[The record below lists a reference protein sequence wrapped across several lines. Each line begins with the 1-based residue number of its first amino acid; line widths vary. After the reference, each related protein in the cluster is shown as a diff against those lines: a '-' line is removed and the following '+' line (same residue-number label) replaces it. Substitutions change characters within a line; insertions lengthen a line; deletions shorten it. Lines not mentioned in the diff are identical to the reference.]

1 MSTEERSVNQPE
13 EQPSLS
19 EQRLIRR
26 AKLKE
31 LQDAGQDPF
40 QITKFVVKHHSAD
53 IKEGFEALEGA
64 MTSVAGRIMSKR
76 GMGKAVFCDLQDGKG
91 RIQLYVRVDELGE
104 EAFAKF
110 KKTDI
115 GDIVGVEGEVFK
127 TKRGEI
133 SVKAH
138 KVTLLS
144 KSLQP
149 LPEKFHGLTD
159 KEMRYRQRYVDL
171 IMNEDVRRAFRI
183 RTAFIKHMRRYLD
196 ERDYLEVETP
206 VLNTISGGATARPF
220 ITHHNTL
227 DIDMY
232 MRIATE
238 LNLKR
243 LTVGGFER
251 VYEIGP
257 VFRAEKHA
265 TQRHLN
271 EYTSLDL
278 EMGFLR
284 SFTDLMALEQGFL
297 RRLVALLRQEYAGE
311 LALLGAEL
319 PDAQHIPAVRFDEA
333 KRLAAE
339 AYGYAIREPYDLE
352 PEEEQ
357 HIGRYAKEVWGSDFV
372 FVTHYPG
379 RKRPFYTMDD
389 PEDPRYTLSFDLLF
403 RGMEITTGGQRIHNY
418 GQQVEKLKARGMEP
432 EDFSGYLLFHKHGA
446 PPHGGLGIGLERLT
460 MKLCGLENVREASLF
475 PRDQSR
481 LEP

>member
-1 MSTEERSVNQPE
+1 MEVLATKFDAAVVGRNNRAVTLHGMVHALRDLGGVTFLTLRTREGLVQYVCPRRPEGVREECAVSVSGVLRPE
-13 EQPSLS
+13 SRAPGGAELAEARCTVLSRPAAPPPVPLSKKSSLS
-19 EQRLIRR
+19 MDTELSLRPVTLR
-26 AKLKE
+26 APR
-31 LQDAGQDPF
+31 A
-40 QITKFVVKHHSAD
+40 
-53 IKEGFEALEGA
+53 
-64 MTSVAGRIMSKR
+64 R
-76 GMGKAVFCDLQDGKG
+76 AVF
-91 RIQLYVRVDELGE
+91 RIQAAVC
-104 EAFAKF
+104 
-110 KKTDI
+110 
-115 GDIVGVEGEVFK
+115 
-127 TKRGEI
+127 
-133 SVKAH
+133 
-138 KVTLLS
+138 
-144 KSLQP
+144 
-149 LPEKFHGLTD
+149 
-159 KEMRYRQRYVDL
+159 
-171 IMNEDVRRAFRI
+171 RAFREFLQGEGFTEI
-183 RTAFIKHMRRYLD
+183 HTPKLGRAGAEGGSSQFRV
-196 ERDYLEVETP
+196 DYFGRKA
-206 VLNTISGGATARPF
+206 VLAQSPQLYKQA
-220 ITHHNTL
+220 
-227 DIDMY
+227 M
-232 MRIATE
+232 
-238 LNLKR
+238 
-243 LTVGGFER
+243 VGVFER

-278 EMGFLR
+278 EMGFLH

-319 PDAQHIPAVRFDEA
+319 PDPEHIPAVRFDEA

-403 RGMEITTGGQRIHNY
+403 RGVEITTGGQRIHNY

-460 MKLCGLENVREASLF
+460 MQLCGLDNIRRASLF
-475 PRDQSR
+475 PRDRTR

>member
-1 MSTEERSVNQPE
+1 MEVLATKFDAAVVGRNNRAVTLHGMVHALRDLGGVTFLTLRTREGLVQCVCPRRPEGVREECAVSVSGLLRPE
-13 EQPSLS
+13 PRAPGGAELAEARFTVLSRPAAPPPVPLSKKSSLS
-19 EQRLIRR
+19 MDTELSLRPVTLR
-26 AKLKE
+26 APR
-31 LQDAGQDPF
+31 A
-40 QITKFVVKHHSAD
+40 
-53 IKEGFEALEGA
+53 
-64 MTSVAGRIMSKR
+64 R
-76 GMGKAVFCDLQDGKG
+76 AVF
-91 RIQLYVRVDELGE
+91 RIQAAVC
-104 EAFAKF
+104 
-110 KKTDI
+110 
-115 GDIVGVEGEVFK
+115 
-127 TKRGEI
+127 
-133 SVKAH
+133 
-138 KVTLLS
+138 
-144 KSLQP
+144 
-149 LPEKFHGLTD
+149 
-159 KEMRYRQRYVDL
+159 
-171 IMNEDVRRAFRI
+171 RAFREFLQAEDFTEI
-183 RTAFIKHMRRYLD
+183 HTPKLGRAGAEGGSSQFRV
-196 ERDYLEVETP
+196 DYFGRKA
-206 VLNTISGGATARPF
+206 VLAQSPQ
-220 ITHHNTL
+220 L
-227 DIDMY
+227 YKQVM
-232 MRIATE
+232 
-238 LNLKR
+238 
-243 LTVGGFER
+243 VGVFER

-297 RRLVALLRQEYAGE
+297 RRLVDLLRREYAGE

-333 KRLAAE
+333 KRLAAD

-403 RGMEITTGGQRIHNY
+403 RGVEITTGGQRIHNY

-460 MKLCGLENVREASLF
+460 MQLCGLDNIRRASLF
-475 PRDQSR
+475 PRDRTR

>member
-1 MSTEERSVNQPE
+1 MEVLATKFDAAVVGRNNRAVTLHGMVHALRDLGGVTFLTLRTREGLVQCVCPRRPEGVREECAVSVSGLLRPE
-13 EQPSLS
+13 PRAPGGAELAEALFTVLSRPAAPPPVPLSKKSSLS
-19 EQRLIRR
+19 MDTELSLRPVTLR
-26 AKLKE
+26 APR
-31 LQDAGQDPF
+31 A
-40 QITKFVVKHHSAD
+40 
-53 IKEGFEALEGA
+53 
-64 MTSVAGRIMSKR
+64 R
-76 GMGKAVFCDLQDGKG
+76 AVF
-91 RIQLYVRVDELGE
+91 RIQAAVC
-104 EAFAKF
+104 
-110 KKTDI
+110 
-115 GDIVGVEGEVFK
+115 
-127 TKRGEI
+127 
-133 SVKAH
+133 
-138 KVTLLS
+138 
-144 KSLQP
+144 
-149 LPEKFHGLTD
+149 
-159 KEMRYRQRYVDL
+159 
-171 IMNEDVRRAFRI
+171 RAFREFLQEEDFTEI
-183 RTAFIKHMRRYLD
+183 HTPKLGRAGAEGGSSQFRV
-196 ERDYLEVETP
+196 DYFGRKA
-206 VLNTISGGATARPF
+206 VLAQSPQ
-220 ITHHNTL
+220 L
-227 DIDMY
+227 YKQVM
-232 MRIATE
+232 
-238 LNLKR
+238 
-243 LTVGGFER
+243 VGVFER

-297 RRLVALLRQEYAGE
+297 RRLVDLLRREYAGE

-333 KRLAAE
+333 KRLAAD

-403 RGMEITTGGQRIHNY
+403 RGVEITTGGQRIHNY

-460 MKLCGLENVREASLF
+460 MQLCGLDNIRRASLF
-475 PRDQSR
+475 PRDRTR

>member
-1 MSTEERSVNQPE
+1 MEVLATKFDAAVVGRNNRAVTLHGMVHALRDLGGVTFLTLRTREGLVQCVCPRRPEGVREECAVSVSGLLRPE
-13 EQPSLS
+13 PRAPGGAELAEARFTVLSRPAAPPPVPLSKKSSLS
-19 EQRLIRR
+19 MDTELSLRPVTLR
-26 AKLKE
+26 APR
-31 LQDAGQDPF
+31 A
-40 QITKFVVKHHSAD
+40 
-53 IKEGFEALEGA
+53 
-64 MTSVAGRIMSKR
+64 R
-76 GMGKAVFCDLQDGKG
+76 AVF
-91 RIQLYVRVDELGE
+91 RIQAAVC
-104 EAFAKF
+104 
-110 KKTDI
+110 
-115 GDIVGVEGEVFK
+115 
-127 TKRGEI
+127 
-133 SVKAH
+133 
-138 KVTLLS
+138 
-144 KSLQP
+144 
-149 LPEKFHGLTD
+149 
-159 KEMRYRQRYVDL
+159 
-171 IMNEDVRRAFRI
+171 RAFREFLQEEDFTEI
-183 RTAFIKHMRRYLD
+183 HTPKLGRAGAEGGSSQFRV
-196 ERDYLEVETP
+196 DYFGRKS
-206 VLNTISGGATARPF
+206 VLAQSPQ
-220 ITHHNTL
+220 L
-227 DIDMY
+227 YKQVM
-232 MRIATE
+232 
-238 LNLKR
+238 
-243 LTVGGFER
+243 VGVFER

-297 RRLVALLRQEYAGE
+297 RRLVDLLRREYAGE

-333 KRLAAE
+333 KRLAAD

-403 RGMEITTGGQRIHNY
+403 RGVEITTGGQRIHNY

-460 MKLCGLENVREASLF
+460 MQLCGLDNIRRASLF
-475 PRDQSR
+475 PRDRTR

>member
-1 MSTEERSVNQPE
+1 MEVLATKFDAAVVGRNNRAVTLHGMVHALRDLGGVTFLTLRTREGLVQCVCPRRPEGVREECAVSVSGLLRPE
-13 EQPSLS
+13 PRAPGGAELAEARFTVLSRPAAPPPVPLSKKSSLS
-19 EQRLIRR
+19 MDTELSLRPVTLR
-26 AKLKE
+26 APR
-31 LQDAGQDPF
+31 A
-40 QITKFVVKHHSAD
+40 
-53 IKEGFEALEGA
+53 
-64 MTSVAGRIMSKR
+64 R
-76 GMGKAVFCDLQDGKG
+76 AVF
-91 RIQLYVRVDELGE
+91 RIQAAVC
-104 EAFAKF
+104 
-110 KKTDI
+110 
-115 GDIVGVEGEVFK
+115 
-127 TKRGEI
+127 
-133 SVKAH
+133 
-138 KVTLLS
+138 
-144 KSLQP
+144 
-149 LPEKFHGLTD
+149 
-159 KEMRYRQRYVDL
+159 
-171 IMNEDVRRAFRI
+171 RAFREFLQEEDFTEI
-183 RTAFIKHMRRYLD
+183 HTPKLGRAGAEGGSSQFRV
-196 ERDYLEVETP
+196 DYFGRKA
-206 VLNTISGGATARPF
+206 VLAQSPQ
-220 ITHHNTL
+220 L
-227 DIDMY
+227 YKQVM
-232 MRIATE
+232 
-238 LNLKR
+238 
-243 LTVGGFER
+243 VGVFER

-297 RRLVALLRQEYAGE
+297 RRLVDLLRREYAGE

-333 KRLAAE
+333 KRLAAD

-403 RGMEITTGGQRIHNY
+403 RGVEITTGGQRIHNY

-460 MKLCGLENVREASLF
+460 MRLLDEQNVREASMF
-475 PRDQSR
+475 PRDVTR

>member
-1 MSTEERSVNQPE
+1 MEV
-13 EQPSLS
+13 L
-19 EQRLIRR
+19 
-26 AKLKE
+26 A
-31 LQDAGQDPF
+31 
-40 QITKFVVKHHSAD
+40 TKFDAAVVGRNNRAVTLHGMVHALRD
-53 IKEGFEALEGA
+53 LGGVTFLTLRTREGLVQCVCPRRPEGVREECAVSVSGVLRPEPRAPGGAELAEARFTVLSRPA
-64 MTSVAGRIMSKR
+64 APPPVPLSKKSSVSLDTELSLRPVTLRAPRAR
-76 GMGKAVFCDLQDGKG
+76 AVF
-91 RIQLYVRVDELGE
+91 RIQAAVC
-104 EAFAKF
+104 
-110 KKTDI
+110 
-115 GDIVGVEGEVFK
+115 
-127 TKRGEI
+127 
-133 SVKAH
+133 
-138 KVTLLS
+138 
-144 KSLQP
+144 
-149 LPEKFHGLTD
+149 
-159 KEMRYRQRYVDL
+159 
-171 IMNEDVRRAFRI
+171 RAFREFLQEEGFTEI
-183 RTAFIKHMRRYLD
+183 HTPKLGQAGAEGGSSQFRLD
-196 ERDYLEVETP
+196 YFGRKA
-206 VLNTISGGATARPF
+206 VLAQSPQLYKQA
-220 ITHHNTL
+220 
-227 DIDMY
+227 M
-232 MRIATE
+232 
-238 LNLKR
+238 
-243 LTVGGFER
+243 VGVFER

-278 EMGFLR
+278 EMGFLH

-319 PDAQHIPAVRFDEA
+319 PDAEHIPAVRFDEA

-460 MKLCGLENVREASLF
+460 MQLCGLDNIRRASLF
-475 PRDQSR
+475 PRDRTR

>member
-1 MSTEERSVNQPE
+1 MERTYINQVQNSIGSTVKVQGFIENLRNSKAMAFIVLKDITGKLQITVEKADHPELVDTIDTLTADSVITVTGKVVANDYVKMGGIEMIPESIEIESIADPLPIVRKEIAATKKKKAVERSSIDQRIDYRWIDLRTDENQLMFKAQSCFVNAMRQFLLERNFIEIHTPKLGQAGAE
-13 EQPSLS
+13 GGSSQF
-19 EQRLIRR
+19 RL
-26 AKLKE
+26 
-31 LQDAGQDPF
+31 DYF
-40 QITKFVVKHHSAD
+40 
-53 IKEGFEALEGA
+53 
-64 MTSVAGRIMSKR
+64 GR
-76 GMGKAVFCDLQDGKG
+76 KAVLAQSP
-91 RIQLYVRVDELGE
+91 QLYKQ
-104 EAFAKF
+104 AM
-110 KKTDI
+110 
-115 GDIVGVEGEVFK
+115 VGV
-127 TKRGEI
+127 
-133 SVKAH
+133 
-138 KVTLLS
+138 
-144 KSLQP
+144 
-149 LPEKFHGLTD
+149 
-159 KEMRYRQRYVDL
+159 
-171 IMNEDVRRAFRI
+171 
-183 RTAFIKHMRRYLD
+183 
-196 ERDYLEVETP
+196 
-206 VLNTISGGATARPF
+206 
-220 ITHHNTL
+220 
-227 DIDMY
+227 
-232 MRIATE
+232 
-238 LNLKR
+238 
-243 LTVGGFER
+243 FER

-278 EMGFLR
+278 EMGFLH

-319 PDAQHIPAVRFDEA
+319 PDAEHIPAVRFDEA

-460 MKLCGLENVREASLF
+460 MRLLDEQNVREASLF
-475 PRDQSR
+475 PRDVTR

>member
-1 MSTEERSVNQPE
+1 MEVLATKFDAAVVGRTNRAVTLHGMVHALRDLGGVTFLTLRTREGLVQCVCPRRPEGVREECAVSVSGVLRPE
-13 EQPSLS
+13 PRAPGGAELAEARFTVLSRPAAPPPVPLSKKSSLS
-19 EQRLIRR
+19 MDTDLSLRPVTLR
-26 AKLKE
+26 APR
-31 LQDAGQDPF
+31 A
-40 QITKFVVKHHSAD
+40 
-53 IKEGFEALEGA
+53 
-64 MTSVAGRIMSKR
+64 R
-76 GMGKAVFCDLQDGKG
+76 AVF
-91 RIQLYVRVDELGE
+91 RIQAAVC
-104 EAFAKF
+104 
-110 KKTDI
+110 
-115 GDIVGVEGEVFK
+115 
-127 TKRGEI
+127 
-133 SVKAH
+133 
-138 KVTLLS
+138 
-144 KSLQP
+144 
-149 LPEKFHGLTD
+149 
-159 KEMRYRQRYVDL
+159 
-171 IMNEDVRRAFRI
+171 RAFREFLQGEGFTEI
-183 RTAFIKHMRRYLD
+183 HTPKLGQAGAEGGSSQFRLD
-196 ERDYLEVETP
+196 YFGRKA
-206 VLNTISGGATARPF
+206 VLAQSPQLYKQA
-220 ITHHNTL
+220 
-227 DIDMY
+227 M
-232 MRIATE
+232 
-238 LNLKR
+238 
-243 LTVGGFER
+243 VGVFER

-278 EMGFLR
+278 EMGFLH

-311 LALLGAEL
+311 LALLGTEL
-319 PDAQHIPAVRFDEA
+319 PDAEHIPAVRFDEA

-460 MKLCGLENVREASLF
+460 MQLCGLDNIRRASLF
-475 PRDQSR
+475 PRDRTR

>member
-1 MSTEERSVNQPE
+1 MDV
-13 EQPSLS
+13 L
-19 EQRLIRR
+19 
-26 AKLKE
+26 A
-31 LQDAGQDPF
+31 
-40 QITKFVVKHHSAD
+40 TKFDAAVVGRNNRAVTLHGMVHALRD
-53 IKEGFEALEGA
+53 LGGVTFLTLRTREGLVQCVCPRRPEGVREECAVSVSGLLRPEPRAPGGAELAEARFTVLSRPA
-64 MTSVAGRIMSKR
+64 APPPVPLSKKSSVSLDTELSLRPVTLRAPRAR
-76 GMGKAVFCDLQDGKG
+76 AVF
-91 RIQLYVRVDELGE
+91 RIQAAVC
-104 EAFAKF
+104 
-110 KKTDI
+110 
-115 GDIVGVEGEVFK
+115 
-127 TKRGEI
+127 
-133 SVKAH
+133 
-138 KVTLLS
+138 
-144 KSLQP
+144 
-149 LPEKFHGLTD
+149 
-159 KEMRYRQRYVDL
+159 
-171 IMNEDVRRAFRI
+171 RAFREFLQEEGFTEI
-183 RTAFIKHMRRYLD
+183 HTPKLGRAGAEGGSSQFRV
-196 ERDYLEVETP
+196 DYFGRKA
-206 VLNTISGGATARPF
+206 VLAQSPQ
-220 ITHHNTL
+220 L
-227 DIDMY
+227 YKQVM
-232 MRIATE
+232 
-238 LNLKR
+238 
-243 LTVGGFER
+243 VGVFER

-297 RRLVALLRQEYAGE
+297 RRLVDLLRREYAGE

-333 KRLAAE
+333 KRLAAD

-460 MKLCGLENVREASLF
+460 MQLCGLDNIRRASLF
-475 PRDQSR
+475 PRDRTR

>member
-1 MSTEERSVNQPE
+1 MEVLATKFDAAVVGRNNRAVTLHGMVHALRDLGGVTFLTLRTREGLVQCVCPRRPEGVREECAVSVSGLLRPE
-13 EQPSLS
+13 PRAPGGAELAEARFTVLSRPAAPPPVPLSKKSSLS
-19 EQRLIRR
+19 MDTELSLRPVTLR
-26 AKLKE
+26 APR
-31 LQDAGQDPF
+31 A
-40 QITKFVVKHHSAD
+40 
-53 IKEGFEALEGA
+53 
-64 MTSVAGRIMSKR
+64 R
-76 GMGKAVFCDLQDGKG
+76 AVF
-91 RIQLYVRVDELGE
+91 RIQAAVC
-104 EAFAKF
+104 
-110 KKTDI
+110 
-115 GDIVGVEGEVFK
+115 
-127 TKRGEI
+127 
-133 SVKAH
+133 
-138 KVTLLS
+138 
-144 KSLQP
+144 
-149 LPEKFHGLTD
+149 
-159 KEMRYRQRYVDL
+159 
-171 IMNEDVRRAFRI
+171 RAFREFLQEEDFTEI
-183 RTAFIKHMRRYLD
+183 HTPKLGRAGAEGGSSQFRV
-196 ERDYLEVETP
+196 DYFGRKA
-206 VLNTISGGATARPF
+206 VLAQSPQ
-220 ITHHNTL
+220 L
-227 DIDMY
+227 YKQVM
-232 MRIATE
+232 
-238 LNLKR
+238 
-243 LTVGGFER
+243 VGVFER

-257 VFRAEKHA
+257 VVRAEKHA

-297 RRLVALLRQEYAGE
+297 RRLVDLLRREYAGE

-333 KRLAAE
+333 KRLAAD

-403 RGMEITTGGQRIHNY
+403 RGVEITTGGQRIHNY

-460 MKLCGLENVREASLF
+460 MQLCGLDNIRRASLF
-475 PRDQSR
+475 PRDRTR

>member
-1 MSTEERSVNQPE
+1 MEV
-13 EQPSLS
+13 L
-19 EQRLIRR
+19 
-26 AKLKE
+26 A
-31 LQDAGQDPF
+31 
-40 QITKFVVKHHSAD
+40 TKFDAAVVGRNNRAVTLHGMVHALRD
-53 IKEGFEALEGA
+53 LGGVTFLTLRTREGLIQCVCPRRPEGVREECAVSVSGLLRPEPRAPGGAELAEARFTVLSRPA
-64 MTSVAGRIMSKR
+64 APPPVPLSKKSSVSLDTELSLRPVTLRAPRAR
-76 GMGKAVFCDLQDGKG
+76 AVF
-91 RIQLYVRVDELGE
+91 RIQAAVC
-104 EAFAKF
+104 
-110 KKTDI
+110 
-115 GDIVGVEGEVFK
+115 
-127 TKRGEI
+127 
-133 SVKAH
+133 
-138 KVTLLS
+138 
-144 KSLQP
+144 
-149 LPEKFHGLTD
+149 
-159 KEMRYRQRYVDL
+159 
-171 IMNEDVRRAFRI
+171 RAFREFLQGEGFTEI
-183 RTAFIKHMRRYLD
+183 HTPKLGQAGAEGGSSQFRLD
-196 ERDYLEVETP
+196 YFGRKA
-206 VLNTISGGATARPF
+206 VLAQSPQLYKQA
-220 ITHHNTL
+220 
-227 DIDMY
+227 M
-232 MRIATE
+232 
-238 LNLKR
+238 
-243 LTVGGFER
+243 VGVFER

-278 EMGFLR
+278 EMGFLH

-333 KRLAAE
+333 KRLAAD

-403 RGMEITTGGQRIHNY
+403 RGVEITTGGQRIHNY

-460 MKLCGLENVREASLF
+460 MQLCGLDNIRRASLF
-475 PRDQSR
+475 PRDRTR

>member
-1 MSTEERSVNQPE
+1 MEVLATKFDAAVVGRNNRAVTLHGMVHALRDLGGVTFLTLRTREGLVQCVCPRRPEGVREECAVSVSGLLRPE
-13 EQPSLS
+13 PRAPGGAELAEARFTVLSRPAAPPPVPLSKKSSLS
-19 EQRLIRR
+19 MDTELSLRPVTLR
-26 AKLKE
+26 APR
-31 LQDAGQDPF
+31 A
-40 QITKFVVKHHSAD
+40 
-53 IKEGFEALEGA
+53 
-64 MTSVAGRIMSKR
+64 R
-76 GMGKAVFCDLQDGKG
+76 AVF
-91 RIQLYVRVDELGE
+91 RIQAAVC
-104 EAFAKF
+104 
-110 KKTDI
+110 
-115 GDIVGVEGEVFK
+115 
-127 TKRGEI
+127 
-133 SVKAH
+133 
-138 KVTLLS
+138 
-144 KSLQP
+144 
-149 LPEKFHGLTD
+149 
-159 KEMRYRQRYVDL
+159 
-171 IMNEDVRRAFRI
+171 RAFRELLQEEDFTEI
-183 RTAFIKHMRRYLD
+183 HTPKLGRAGAEGGSSQFRV
-196 ERDYLEVETP
+196 DYFGRKA
-206 VLNTISGGATARPF
+206 VLAQSPQ
-220 ITHHNTL
+220 L
-227 DIDMY
+227 YKQVM
-232 MRIATE
+232 
-238 LNLKR
+238 
-243 LTVGGFER
+243 VGVFER

-278 EMGFLR
+278 EMGFLH

-319 PDAQHIPAVRFDEA
+319 PDAEHIPAVRFDEA

-460 MKLCGLENVREASLF
+460 MQLCGLDNIRRASLF
-475 PRDQSR
+475 PRDRTR

>member
-1 MSTEERSVNQPE
+1 MEV
-13 EQPSLS
+13 L
-19 EQRLIRR
+19 
-26 AKLKE
+26 A
-31 LQDAGQDPF
+31 
-40 QITKFVVKHHSAD
+40 TKFDAAVVGRNNRAVTLHGMVHALRDLGGVTFLTLRTREGLIQCVCPRRPEGVREECAVSVSGLLRPEPRAPGGAELAEARGTVHSWPAAPPPVPLS
-53 IKEGFEALEGA
+53 KKS
-64 MTSVAGRIMSKR
+64 SVSLDTELSLRPVTLRAPRAR
-76 GMGKAVFCDLQDGKG
+76 AVF
-91 RIQLYVRVDELGE
+91 RIQAAVC
-104 EAFAKF
+104 
-110 KKTDI
+110 
-115 GDIVGVEGEVFK
+115 
-127 TKRGEI
+127 
-133 SVKAH
+133 
-138 KVTLLS
+138 
-144 KSLQP
+144 
-149 LPEKFHGLTD
+149 
-159 KEMRYRQRYVDL
+159 
-171 IMNEDVRRAFRI
+171 RAFREFLQGEGFTEI
-183 RTAFIKHMRRYLD
+183 HTPKLGQAGAEGGSSQFRLD
-196 ERDYLEVETP
+196 YFGRKA
-206 VLNTISGGATARPF
+206 VLAQSPQLYKQA
-220 ITHHNTL
+220 
-227 DIDMY
+227 M
-232 MRIATE
+232 
-238 LNLKR
+238 
-243 LTVGGFER
+243 VGVFER

-460 MKLCGLENVREASLF
+460 MQLCGLDNIRRASLF
-475 PRDQSR
+475 PRDRTR

>member
-1 MSTEERSVNQPE
+1 MVVLATKFDAAVVGRNNRAVTLHGMVHALRDLGGVTFLTLRTREGLVQCVCPRRPEGVREECAVSVSGLLRPE
-13 EQPSLS
+13 PRAPGGAELAEARFTVLSRPAAPPPVPLSKKSSLS
-19 EQRLIRR
+19 MDTELSLRPVTLR
-26 AKLKE
+26 APR
-31 LQDAGQDPF
+31 A
-40 QITKFVVKHHSAD
+40 
-53 IKEGFEALEGA
+53 
-64 MTSVAGRIMSKR
+64 R
-76 GMGKAVFCDLQDGKG
+76 AVF
-91 RIQLYVRVDELGE
+91 RIQAAVC
-104 EAFAKF
+104 
-110 KKTDI
+110 
-115 GDIVGVEGEVFK
+115 
-127 TKRGEI
+127 
-133 SVKAH
+133 
-138 KVTLLS
+138 
-144 KSLQP
+144 
-149 LPEKFHGLTD
+149 
-159 KEMRYRQRYVDL
+159 
-171 IMNEDVRRAFRI
+171 RAFREFLQEEDFTEI
-183 RTAFIKHMRRYLD
+183 HTPKLGRAGAEGGSSQFRV
-196 ERDYLEVETP
+196 DYFGRKA
-206 VLNTISGGATARPF
+206 VLAQSPQ
-220 ITHHNTL
+220 L
-227 DIDMY
+227 YKQVM
-232 MRIATE
+232 
-238 LNLKR
+238 
-243 LTVGGFER
+243 VGVFER

-297 RRLVALLRQEYAGE
+297 RRLVDLLRREYAGE

-333 KRLAAE
+333 KRLAAD

-403 RGMEITTGGQRIHNY
+403 RGVEITTGGQRIHNY

-460 MKLCGLENVREASLF
+460 MQLCGLDNIRRASLF
-475 PRDQSR
+475 PRDRTR

>member
-1 MSTEERSVNQPE
+1 MEV
-13 EQPSLS
+13 L
-19 EQRLIRR
+19 
-26 AKLKE
+26 A
-31 LQDAGQDPF
+31 
-40 QITKFVVKHHSAD
+40 TKFDAAVVGRNNRAVTLHGMVHALRD
-53 IKEGFEALEGA
+53 LGGVTFLTLRTREGLVQCVCPRRPEGVREECAVSVSGLLRPEPRAPGGAELAEARFTVLSRPA
-64 MTSVAGRIMSKR
+64 APPPVPLSKKSSVSLDTELSLRPVTLRAPRAR
-76 GMGKAVFCDLQDGKG
+76 AVF
-91 RIQLYVRVDELGE
+91 RIQAAVC
-104 EAFAKF
+104 
-110 KKTDI
+110 
-115 GDIVGVEGEVFK
+115 
-127 TKRGEI
+127 
-133 SVKAH
+133 
-138 KVTLLS
+138 
-144 KSLQP
+144 
-149 LPEKFHGLTD
+149 
-159 KEMRYRQRYVDL
+159 
-171 IMNEDVRRAFRI
+171 RAFREFLQEEDFTEI
-183 RTAFIKHMRRYLD
+183 HTPKLGWAGAEGGSSQFRV
-196 ERDYLEVETP
+196 DYFGRKA
-206 VLNTISGGATARPF
+206 VLAQSPQ
-220 ITHHNTL
+220 L
-227 DIDMY
+227 YKQVM
-232 MRIATE
+232 
-238 LNLKR
+238 
-243 LTVGGFER
+243 VGVFER

-297 RRLVALLRQEYAGE
+297 RRLVDLLRREYAGE

-333 KRLAAE
+333 KRLAAD

-403 RGMEITTGGQRIHNY
+403 RGVEITTGGQRIHNY

-460 MKLCGLENVREASLF
+460 MQLCGLDNIRRASLF
-475 PRDQSR
+475 PRDRTR

>member
-1 MSTEERSVNQPE
+1 MEVLATKFDAAVVGRNNRAVTLHGMVHALRDLGGVTFLTLRTREGLIQCVCPRCPEGVREECAVSVSGVLRPE
-13 EQPSLS
+13 SRAPGGAELAEARFTVLSRPAAPPPVPLSKKSSLS
-19 EQRLIRR
+19 MDTELSLRPVTLR
-26 AKLKE
+26 APR
-31 LQDAGQDPF
+31 A
-40 QITKFVVKHHSAD
+40 
-53 IKEGFEALEGA
+53 
-64 MTSVAGRIMSKR
+64 R
-76 GMGKAVFCDLQDGKG
+76 AVF
-91 RIQLYVRVDELGE
+91 RIQAAVC
-104 EAFAKF
+104 
-110 KKTDI
+110 
-115 GDIVGVEGEVFK
+115 
-127 TKRGEI
+127 
-133 SVKAH
+133 
-138 KVTLLS
+138 
-144 KSLQP
+144 
-149 LPEKFHGLTD
+149 
-159 KEMRYRQRYVDL
+159 
-171 IMNEDVRRAFRI
+171 RAFREFLQGEGFTEI
-183 RTAFIKHMRRYLD
+183 HTPKLGRAGAEGGSSQFRV
-196 ERDYLEVETP
+196 DYFGRKA
-206 VLNTISGGATARPF
+206 VLAQSPQLYKQA
-220 ITHHNTL
+220 
-227 DIDMY
+227 M
-232 MRIATE
+232 
-238 LNLKR
+238 
-243 LTVGGFER
+243 VGVFER

-278 EMGFLR
+278 EMGFLH

-319 PDAQHIPAVRFDEA
+319 PDAEHIPAVRFDEA

-460 MKLCGLENVREASLF
+460 MQLCGLDNIRRASLF
-475 PRDQSR
+475 PRDRTR

>member
-1 MSTEERSVNQPE
+1 MEVLATKFDAAVVGRNNRAVTLHGMVHALRDLGGVTFLTLRTREGLVQCVCPRRPEGVREECAVSVSGLLRPE
-13 EQPSLS
+13 PRAPGGAELAEARFTVLSRPAAPPPVPLSKKSSLS
-19 EQRLIRR
+19 MDTELSLRPVTLR
-26 AKLKE
+26 APR
-31 LQDAGQDPF
+31 A
-40 QITKFVVKHHSAD
+40 
-53 IKEGFEALEGA
+53 
-64 MTSVAGRIMSKR
+64 R
-76 GMGKAVFCDLQDGKG
+76 AVF
-91 RIQLYVRVDELGE
+91 RIQAAVC
-104 EAFAKF
+104 
-110 KKTDI
+110 
-115 GDIVGVEGEVFK
+115 
-127 TKRGEI
+127 
-133 SVKAH
+133 
-138 KVTLLS
+138 
-144 KSLQP
+144 
-149 LPEKFHGLTD
+149 
-159 KEMRYRQRYVDL
+159 
-171 IMNEDVRRAFRI
+171 RAFREFLQEEGFTEI
-183 RTAFIKHMRRYLD
+183 HTPKLGRAGAEGGSSQFRV
-196 ERDYLEVETP
+196 DYFGRKA
-206 VLNTISGGATARPF
+206 VLAQSPQ
-220 ITHHNTL
+220 L
-227 DIDMY
+227 YKQVM
-232 MRIATE
+232 
-238 LNLKR
+238 
-243 LTVGGFER
+243 VGVFER

-271 EYTSLDL
+271 EYPSLDL

-297 RRLVALLRQEYAGE
+297 RRLVDLLRREYAGE

-333 KRLAAE
+333 KRLAAD

-403 RGMEITTGGQRIHNY
+403 RGVEITTGGQRIHNY

-460 MKLCGLENVREASLF
+460 MQLCGLDNIRRASLF
-475 PRDQSR
+475 PRDRTR

>member
-1 MSTEERSVNQPE
+1 MEVLATKFDAAVVGRNNRAVTLHGMVHALRDLGGVTFLTLRTREGLVQCVCPRRPEGVREECAVSVSGLLRPE
-13 EQPSLS
+13 PRAPGGAELAEARFTVLSRPAAPPPVPLSKKSSLS
-19 EQRLIRR
+19 MDTELSLRPVTLR
-26 AKLKE
+26 APR
-31 LQDAGQDPF
+31 A
-40 QITKFVVKHHSAD
+40 
-53 IKEGFEALEGA
+53 
-64 MTSVAGRIMSKR
+64 R
-76 GMGKAVFCDLQDGKG
+76 AVF
-91 RIQLYVRVDELGE
+91 RIQAAVC
-104 EAFAKF
+104 
-110 KKTDI
+110 
-115 GDIVGVEGEVFK
+115 
-127 TKRGEI
+127 
-133 SVKAH
+133 
-138 KVTLLS
+138 
-144 KSLQP
+144 
-149 LPEKFHGLTD
+149 
-159 KEMRYRQRYVDL
+159 
-171 IMNEDVRRAFRI
+171 RAFREFLQGEGFTEI
-183 RTAFIKHMRRYLD
+183 HTPKLGQAGAEGGSSQFRLD
-196 ERDYLEVETP
+196 YFGRKA
-206 VLNTISGGATARPF
+206 VLAQSPQLYKQA
-220 ITHHNTL
+220 
-227 DIDMY
+227 M
-232 MRIATE
+232 
-238 LNLKR
+238 
-243 LTVGGFER
+243 VGVFER

-297 RRLVALLRQEYAGE
+297 RRLVDLLRREYAGE

-333 KRLAAE
+333 KRLAAD

-460 MKLCGLENVREASLF
+460 MQLCGLDNIRRASLF
-475 PRDQSR
+475 PRDRTR

>member
-1 MSTEERSVNQPE
+1 MEVLATKFDAAVVGRNNRAVTLHGMVHALRDLGGVTFLTLRTREGLVQCVCPRRPEGVREECAVSVSGLLRPE
-13 EQPSLS
+13 PRAPGGAELAEARFTVLSRPAAPPPVPLSKKSSLS
-19 EQRLIRR
+19 MDTELSLRPVTLR
-26 AKLKE
+26 APR
-31 LQDAGQDPF
+31 A
-40 QITKFVVKHHSAD
+40 
-53 IKEGFEALEGA
+53 
-64 MTSVAGRIMSKR
+64 R
-76 GMGKAVFCDLQDGKG
+76 AVF
-91 RIQLYVRVDELGE
+91 RIQAAVC
-104 EAFAKF
+104 
-110 KKTDI
+110 
-115 GDIVGVEGEVFK
+115 
-127 TKRGEI
+127 
-133 SVKAH
+133 
-138 KVTLLS
+138 
-144 KSLQP
+144 
-149 LPEKFHGLTD
+149 
-159 KEMRYRQRYVDL
+159 
-171 IMNEDVRRAFRI
+171 RAFREFLQEEDFTEI
-183 RTAFIKHMRRYLD
+183 HTPKLGRAGAEGGSSQFRV
-196 ERDYLEVETP
+196 DYFGRKA
-206 VLNTISGGATARPF
+206 VLAQSPQ
-220 ITHHNTL
+220 L
-227 DIDMY
+227 YKQVM
-232 MRIATE
+232 
-238 LNLKR
+238 
-243 LTVGGFER
+243 VGVFER

-297 RRLVALLRQEYAGE
+297 RRLVDLLRREYAGE

-460 MKLCGLENVREASLF
+460 MQLCGLDNIRRASLF
-475 PRDQSR
+475 PRDRTR

>member
-1 MSTEERSVNQPE
+1 MEVLATKFDAAVVGRNNRAVTLHGMVHALRDLGGVTFLTLRTREGLVQCVCPRRPEGVREECAVSVSGLLRPE
-13 EQPSLS
+13 PRAPGGAELAEARFTVLSRPAAPPPVPLSKKSSLS
-19 EQRLIRR
+19 MDTELSLRPVTLR
-26 AKLKE
+26 APR
-31 LQDAGQDPF
+31 A
-40 QITKFVVKHHSAD
+40 
-53 IKEGFEALEGA
+53 
-64 MTSVAGRIMSKR
+64 R
-76 GMGKAVFCDLQDGKG
+76 AVF
-91 RIQLYVRVDELGE
+91 RIQAAVC
-104 EAFAKF
+104 
-110 KKTDI
+110 
-115 GDIVGVEGEVFK
+115 
-127 TKRGEI
+127 
-133 SVKAH
+133 
-138 KVTLLS
+138 
-144 KSLQP
+144 
-149 LPEKFHGLTD
+149 
-159 KEMRYRQRYVDL
+159 
-171 IMNEDVRRAFRI
+171 RAFREFLQEEDFTEI
-183 RTAFIKHMRRYLD
+183 HTPKLGRAGAEGGSSQFRV
-196 ERDYLEVETP
+196 DYFGRKA
-206 VLNTISGGATARPF
+206 VLAQSPQ
-220 ITHHNTL
+220 L
-227 DIDMY
+227 YKQVM
-232 MRIATE
+232 
-238 LNLKR
+238 
-243 LTVGGFER
+243 VGVFER

-297 RRLVALLRQEYAGE
+297 RRLVDLLRREYAGE

-333 KRLAAE
+333 KRLAAD

-403 RGMEITTGGQRIHNY
+403 RGVEITTGGQCIHNY

-460 MKLCGLENVREASLF
+460 MQLCGLDNIRRASLF
-475 PRDQSR
+475 PRDRTR

>member
-1 MSTEERSVNQPE
+1 MEVLATKFDAAVVGRNNRAVTLHGMVHALRDLGGVTFLTLRTREGLVQCVCPRRPEGVREECAVSVSGVLRPE
-13 EQPSLS
+13 PRAPGGAELAEARFTVLSRPAAPPPVPLSKKSSLS
-19 EQRLIRR
+19 MDTELSLRPVTLR
-26 AKLKE
+26 APR
-31 LQDAGQDPF
+31 A
-40 QITKFVVKHHSAD
+40 
-53 IKEGFEALEGA
+53 
-64 MTSVAGRIMSKR
+64 R
-76 GMGKAVFCDLQDGKG
+76 AVF
-91 RIQLYVRVDELGE
+91 RIQAAVC
-104 EAFAKF
+104 
-110 KKTDI
+110 
-115 GDIVGVEGEVFK
+115 
-127 TKRGEI
+127 
-133 SVKAH
+133 
-138 KVTLLS
+138 
-144 KSLQP
+144 
-149 LPEKFHGLTD
+149 
-159 KEMRYRQRYVDL
+159 
-171 IMNEDVRRAFRI
+171 RAFREFLQEEDFTEI
-183 RTAFIKHMRRYLD
+183 HTPKLGRAGAEGGSSQFRV
-196 ERDYLEVETP
+196 DYFGRKA
-206 VLNTISGGATARPF
+206 VLAQSPQ
-220 ITHHNTL
+220 L
-227 DIDMY
+227 YKQVM
-232 MRIATE
+232 
-238 LNLKR
+238 
-243 LTVGGFER
+243 VGVFER

-460 MKLCGLENVREASLF
+460 MQLCGLDNIRRASLF
-475 PRDQSR
+475 PRDRTR

>member
-1 MSTEERSVNQPE
+1 MEVLATKFDAAVVGRNNRAVTLHGMVHALRDLGGVTFLTLRTREGLVQCVCPRRPEGVREECAVSVSGLLRPE
-13 EQPSLS
+13 PRAPGGAELAEARFTVLSRPAAPPPVPLSKKSSLS
-19 EQRLIRR
+19 MDTELSLRPVTLR
-26 AKLKE
+26 APR
-31 LQDAGQDPF
+31 A
-40 QITKFVVKHHSAD
+40 
-53 IKEGFEALEGA
+53 
-64 MTSVAGRIMSKR
+64 R
-76 GMGKAVFCDLQDGKG
+76 AVF
-91 RIQLYVRVDELGE
+91 RIQAAVC
-104 EAFAKF
+104 
-110 KKTDI
+110 
-115 GDIVGVEGEVFK
+115 
-127 TKRGEI
+127 
-133 SVKAH
+133 
-138 KVTLLS
+138 
-144 KSLQP
+144 
-149 LPEKFHGLTD
+149 
-159 KEMRYRQRYVDL
+159 
-171 IMNEDVRRAFRI
+171 RAFREFLQEEDFTEI
-183 RTAFIKHMRRYLD
+183 HTPKLGRAGAEGGSSQFRV
-196 ERDYLEVETP
+196 DYFGRKA
-206 VLNTISGGATARPF
+206 VLAQSPQ
-220 ITHHNTL
+220 L
-227 DIDMY
+227 YKQVM
-232 MRIATE
+232 
-238 LNLKR
+238 
-243 LTVGGFER
+243 VGVFER

-297 RRLVALLRQEYAGE
+297 RRLVDLLRREYAGE

-333 KRLAAE
+333 KRLAAD

-403 RGMEITTGGQRIHNY
+403 RGVEITTGGQRIHNY
-418 GQQVEKLKARGMEP
+418 AQQVEKLKARGMEP

-460 MKLCGLENVREASLF
+460 MQLCGLDNIRRASLF
-475 PRDQSR
+475 PRDRTR

>member
-1 MSTEERSVNQPE
+1 MDV
-13 EQPSLS
+13 L
-19 EQRLIRR
+19 
-26 AKLKE
+26 A
-31 LQDAGQDPF
+31 
-40 QITKFVVKHHSAD
+40 TKFDAAVVGRNNRAVTLHGMVHALRD
-53 IKEGFEALEGA
+53 LGGVTFLTLRTREGLVQCVCPRRPEGVREECAVSVSGLLRPEPRAPGGAELAEARFTVLSRPA
-64 MTSVAGRIMSKR
+64 APPPVPLSKKSSVSLDTELSLRPVTLRAPRAR
-76 GMGKAVFCDLQDGKG
+76 AVF
-91 RIQLYVRVDELGE
+91 RIQAAVC
-104 EAFAKF
+104 
-110 KKTDI
+110 
-115 GDIVGVEGEVFK
+115 
-127 TKRGEI
+127 
-133 SVKAH
+133 
-138 KVTLLS
+138 
-144 KSLQP
+144 
-149 LPEKFHGLTD
+149 
-159 KEMRYRQRYVDL
+159 
-171 IMNEDVRRAFRI
+171 RAFREFLQEEDFTEI
-183 RTAFIKHMRRYLD
+183 HTPKLGRAGAEGGSSQFRV
-196 ERDYLEVETP
+196 DYFGRKA
-206 VLNTISGGATARPF
+206 VLAQSPQ
-220 ITHHNTL
+220 L
-227 DIDMY
+227 YKQVM
-232 MRIATE
+232 
-238 LNLKR
+238 
-243 LTVGGFER
+243 VGVFER

-319 PDAQHIPAVRFDEA
+319 PDAEHIPAVRFDEA

-403 RGMEITTGGQRIHNY
+403 RGVEITTGGQRIHNY

-460 MKLCGLENVREASLF
+460 MQLCGLDNIRRASLF
-475 PRDQSR
+475 PRDRTR

>member
-1 MSTEERSVNQPE
+1 MEVLATKFDAAVVGRNNRAVTLHGMVHALRDLGGVTFLTLRTREGLVQCVCPRRPEGVREECAVSVSGLLRPE
-13 EQPSLS
+13 PRAPGGAELAEARFTVLSRPAAPPPVPLSKKSSLS
-19 EQRLIRR
+19 MDTELSLRPVTLR
-26 AKLKE
+26 APR
-31 LQDAGQDPF
+31 A
-40 QITKFVVKHHSAD
+40 
-53 IKEGFEALEGA
+53 
-64 MTSVAGRIMSKR
+64 R
-76 GMGKAVFCDLQDGKG
+76 AVF
-91 RIQLYVRVDELGE
+91 RIQAAVC
-104 EAFAKF
+104 
-110 KKTDI
+110 
-115 GDIVGVEGEVFK
+115 
-127 TKRGEI
+127 
-133 SVKAH
+133 
-138 KVTLLS
+138 
-144 KSLQP
+144 
-149 LPEKFHGLTD
+149 
-159 KEMRYRQRYVDL
+159 
-171 IMNEDVRRAFRI
+171 RAFREFLQEEDFTEI
-183 RTAFIKHMRRYLD
+183 HTPKLGRAGAEGGSSQFRV
-196 ERDYLEVETP
+196 DYFGRKA
-206 VLNTISGGATARPF
+206 VLAQSPQ
-220 ITHHNTL
+220 L
-227 DIDMY
+227 YKQVM
-232 MRIATE
+232 
-238 LNLKR
+238 
-243 LTVGGFER
+243 VGVFER
-251 VYEIGP
+251 GYEIGP

-297 RRLVALLRQEYAGE
+297 RRLVDLLRREYAGE

-333 KRLAAE
+333 KRLAAD

-403 RGMEITTGGQRIHNY
+403 RGVEITTGGQRIHNY

-460 MKLCGLENVREASLF
+460 MQLCGLDNIRRASLF
-475 PRDQSR
+475 PRDRTR

>member
-1 MSTEERSVNQPE
+1 MEVLATKFDAAVVGRNNRAVTLHGMVHALRDLGGVTFLTLRTREGLIQCVCPRRPEGVREECAVSVSGLLRPE
-13 EQPSLS
+13 PRAPGGAELAEARFTVLSRPAAPPPVPLSKKSSLS
-19 EQRLIRR
+19 MDTELSLRPVTLR
-26 AKLKE
+26 APR
-31 LQDAGQDPF
+31 A
-40 QITKFVVKHHSAD
+40 
-53 IKEGFEALEGA
+53 
-64 MTSVAGRIMSKR
+64 R
-76 GMGKAVFCDLQDGKG
+76 AVF
-91 RIQLYVRVDELGE
+91 RIQAAVC
-104 EAFAKF
+104 
-110 KKTDI
+110 
-115 GDIVGVEGEVFK
+115 
-127 TKRGEI
+127 
-133 SVKAH
+133 
-138 KVTLLS
+138 
-144 KSLQP
+144 
-149 LPEKFHGLTD
+149 
-159 KEMRYRQRYVDL
+159 
-171 IMNEDVRRAFRI
+171 RAFREFLQGEGFTEI
-183 RTAFIKHMRRYLD
+183 HTPKLGRAGAEGGSSQFRLD
-196 ERDYLEVETP
+196 YFGRKA
-206 VLNTISGGATARPF
+206 VLAQSPQLYKQA
-220 ITHHNTL
+220 
-227 DIDMY
+227 M
-232 MRIATE
+232 
-238 LNLKR
+238 
-243 LTVGGFER
+243 VGVFER

-278 EMGFLR
+278 EMGFLH

-319 PDAQHIPAVRFDEA
+319 PDAEHIPAVRFDEA

-418 GQQVEKLKARGMEP
+418 GQQVEKLKAWGMEP

-460 MKLCGLENVREASLF
+460 MQLCGLDNIRRASLF
-475 PRDQSR
+475 PRDRTR

>member
-1 MSTEERSVNQPE
+1 MEVLATKCDAAVVGRNNRAVTLHGMVHALRDLGGVTFLTLRTREGLVQCVCPRRPEGVREECAVSVSGVLRPE
-13 EQPSLS
+13 SRAPGGAELAEARFTVLSRPAAPPPVPLSKKSSLS
-19 EQRLIRR
+19 MDTELSLRPVTLR
-26 AKLKE
+26 APR
-31 LQDAGQDPF
+31 A
-40 QITKFVVKHHSAD
+40 
-53 IKEGFEALEGA
+53 
-64 MTSVAGRIMSKR
+64 R
-76 GMGKAVFCDLQDGKG
+76 AVF
-91 RIQLYVRVDELGE
+91 RIQAAVC
-104 EAFAKF
+104 
-110 KKTDI
+110 
-115 GDIVGVEGEVFK
+115 
-127 TKRGEI
+127 
-133 SVKAH
+133 
-138 KVTLLS
+138 
-144 KSLQP
+144 
-149 LPEKFHGLTD
+149 
-159 KEMRYRQRYVDL
+159 
-171 IMNEDVRRAFRI
+171 RAFREFLQGEGFTEI
-183 RTAFIKHMRRYLD
+183 HTPKLGRAGAEGGSSQFRV
-196 ERDYLEVETP
+196 DYFGRKA
-206 VLNTISGGATARPF
+206 VLAQSPQLYKQA
-220 ITHHNTL
+220 
-227 DIDMY
+227 M
-232 MRIATE
+232 
-238 LNLKR
+238 
-243 LTVGGFER
+243 VGVFER

-278 EMGFLR
+278 EMGFLH

-319 PDAQHIPAVRFDEA
+319 PDAEHIPAVRFDEA

-339 AYGYAIREPYDLE
+339 AYGYVIREPYDLE

-460 MKLCGLENVREASLF
+460 MQLCGLDNIRRASLF
-475 PRDQSR
+475 PRDRTR

>member
-1 MSTEERSVNQPE
+1 MEVLATKFDAAVVGRNNRAVTLHGMVHALRDLGGVTFLTLRTREGLIQCVCPRRPEGVREECAVSVSGLLRPE
-13 EQPSLS
+13 PRAPGGAELAEARFTVLSRPAAPPPVPLSKKSSLS
-19 EQRLIRR
+19 MDTELSLRPVTLR
-26 AKLKE
+26 APR
-31 LQDAGQDPF
+31 A
-40 QITKFVVKHHSAD
+40 
-53 IKEGFEALEGA
+53 
-64 MTSVAGRIMSKR
+64 R
-76 GMGKAVFCDLQDGKG
+76 AVF
-91 RIQLYVRVDELGE
+91 RIQAAVC
-104 EAFAKF
+104 
-110 KKTDI
+110 
-115 GDIVGVEGEVFK
+115 
-127 TKRGEI
+127 
-133 SVKAH
+133 
-138 KVTLLS
+138 
-144 KSLQP
+144 
-149 LPEKFHGLTD
+149 
-159 KEMRYRQRYVDL
+159 
-171 IMNEDVRRAFRI
+171 RAFREFLQEEDFTEI
-183 RTAFIKHMRRYLD
+183 HTPKLGRAGAEGGSSQFRV
-196 ERDYLEVETP
+196 DYFGRKA
-206 VLNTISGGATARPF
+206 VLAQSPQLYKQA
-220 ITHHNTL
+220 
-227 DIDMY
+227 M
-232 MRIATE
+232 
-238 LNLKR
+238 
-243 LTVGGFER
+243 VGVFER

-278 EMGFLR
+278 EMGFLH

-319 PDAQHIPAVRFDEA
+319 PDAEHIPAVRFDEA

-460 MKLCGLENVREASLF
+460 MQLCGLDNIRRASLF
-475 PRDQSR
+475 PRDRTR

>member
-1 MSTEERSVNQPE
+1 MEVLATKFDAAVVGRNNRAVTLHGMVHALRDLGGVTFLTLRTREGLVQCVCPRRPEGVREECAVSVSGLLRPE
-13 EQPSLS
+13 PRAPGGAELAEARFTVLSRPAAPPPVPLSKKSSLS
-19 EQRLIRR
+19 MDTELSLRPVTLR
-26 AKLKE
+26 APR
-31 LQDAGQDPF
+31 A
-40 QITKFVVKHHSAD
+40 
-53 IKEGFEALEGA
+53 
-64 MTSVAGRIMSKR
+64 R
-76 GMGKAVFCDLQDGKG
+76 AVF
-91 RIQLYVRVDELGE
+91 RIQAAVC
-104 EAFAKF
+104 
-110 KKTDI
+110 
-115 GDIVGVEGEVFK
+115 
-127 TKRGEI
+127 
-133 SVKAH
+133 
-138 KVTLLS
+138 
-144 KSLQP
+144 
-149 LPEKFHGLTD
+149 
-159 KEMRYRQRYVDL
+159 
-171 IMNEDVRRAFRI
+171 RAFREFLQEEDFTEI
-183 RTAFIKHMRRYLD
+183 HTPTLGRAGAEGGSSQFRV
-196 ERDYLEVETP
+196 DYFGRKA
-206 VLNTISGGATARPF
+206 VLAQSPQ
-220 ITHHNTL
+220 L
-227 DIDMY
+227 YKQVM
-232 MRIATE
+232 
-238 LNLKR
+238 
-243 LTVGGFER
+243 VGVFER

-297 RRLVALLRQEYAGE
+297 RRLVDLLRREYAGE

-333 KRLAAE
+333 KRLAAD

-403 RGMEITTGGQRIHNY
+403 RGVEITTGGQRIHNY

-460 MKLCGLENVREASLF
+460 MQLCGLDNIRRASLF
-475 PRDQSR
+475 PRDRTR

>member
-1 MSTEERSVNQPE
+1 MEVLATKFDAAVVGRNNRAVTLHGMVHALRDLGGVTFLTLRTREGLVQCVCPRRPEGVREECAVSVSGLLRPE
-13 EQPSLS
+13 PRAPGGAELAEARFTVLSRPAAPPPVPLSKKSSLS
-19 EQRLIRR
+19 MDTELSLRPVTLR
-26 AKLKE
+26 APR
-31 LQDAGQDPF
+31 A
-40 QITKFVVKHHSAD
+40 
-53 IKEGFEALEGA
+53 
-64 MTSVAGRIMSKR
+64 R
-76 GMGKAVFCDLQDGKG
+76 AVF
-91 RIQLYVRVDELGE
+91 RIQAAVC
-104 EAFAKF
+104 
-110 KKTDI
+110 
-115 GDIVGVEGEVFK
+115 
-127 TKRGEI
+127 
-133 SVKAH
+133 
-138 KVTLLS
+138 
-144 KSLQP
+144 
-149 LPEKFHGLTD
+149 
-159 KEMRYRQRYVDL
+159 
-171 IMNEDVRRAFRI
+171 RAFREFLQEEDFTEI
-183 RTAFIKHMRRYLD
+183 HTPKLGRAGAEGGSSQFRV
-196 ERDYLEVETP
+196 DYFGRKA
-206 VLNTISGGATARPF
+206 VLAQSPQ
-220 ITHHNTL
+220 L
-227 DIDMY
+227 YKQVM
-232 MRIATE
+232 
-238 LNLKR
+238 
-243 LTVGGFER
+243 VGVFER

-297 RRLVALLRQEYAGE
+297 RRLVNLLRREYAGE

-333 KRLAAE
+333 KRLAAD

-403 RGMEITTGGQRIHNY
+403 RGVEITTGGQRIHNY

-460 MKLCGLENVREASLF
+460 MQLCGLDNIRRASLF
-475 PRDQSR
+475 PRDRTR

>member
-1 MSTEERSVNQPE
+1 MEV
-13 EQPSLS
+13 L
-19 EQRLIRR
+19 
-26 AKLKE
+26 A
-31 LQDAGQDPF
+31 
-40 QITKFVVKHHSAD
+40 TKFDAAVVGRNNRAVTLHGMVHALRD
-53 IKEGFEALEGA
+53 LGGVTFLTLRTREGLVQCVCPRRPEGVREECAVSVSGLLRPEPRAPGGAELAEARFTVLSRPA
-64 MTSVAGRIMSKR
+64 APPPVPLSKKSSVSLDTELSLRPVTLRAPRAR
-76 GMGKAVFCDLQDGKG
+76 AVF
-91 RIQLYVRVDELGE
+91 RIQAAVC
-104 EAFAKF
+104 
-110 KKTDI
+110 
-115 GDIVGVEGEVFK
+115 
-127 TKRGEI
+127 
-133 SVKAH
+133 
-138 KVTLLS
+138 
-144 KSLQP
+144 
-149 LPEKFHGLTD
+149 
-159 KEMRYRQRYVDL
+159 
-171 IMNEDVRRAFRI
+171 RAFREFLQ
-183 RTAFIKHMRRYLD
+183 AEDF
-196 ERDYLEVETP
+196 
-206 VLNTISGGATARPF
+206 
-220 ITHHNTL
+220 
-227 DIDMY
+227 
-232 MRIATE
+232 TE
-238 LNLKR
+238 LHTPKLGRAGAAGGSSQFRVDYFGRKAV
-243 LTVGGFER
+243 LAQSPQLYKQVMVGVFER

-297 RRLVALLRQEYAGE
+297 RRLVDLLRREYAGE

-333 KRLAAE
+333 KRLAAD

-403 RGMEITTGGQRIHNY
+403 RGVEITTGGQRIHNY

-460 MKLCGLENVREASLF
+460 MQLCGLDNIRRASLF
-475 PRDQSR
+475 PRDRTR

>member
-1 MSTEERSVNQPE
+1 MDVLATKFDAAVVGRNNRAVTLHGMVHALRDLGGVTFLTLRTREGLMQCVCPRRPEGVREECAVSVSGLLRPE
-13 EQPSLS
+13 PRAPGGAELAEARFTVLSRPAAPPPVPLSKKSSLS
-19 EQRLIRR
+19 MDTELSLRPVTLR
-26 AKLKE
+26 APR
-31 LQDAGQDPF
+31 A
-40 QITKFVVKHHSAD
+40 
-53 IKEGFEALEGA
+53 
-64 MTSVAGRIMSKR
+64 R
-76 GMGKAVFCDLQDGKG
+76 AVF
-91 RIQLYVRVDELGE
+91 RIQAAVC
-104 EAFAKF
+104 
-110 KKTDI
+110 
-115 GDIVGVEGEVFK
+115 
-127 TKRGEI
+127 
-133 SVKAH
+133 
-138 KVTLLS
+138 
-144 KSLQP
+144 
-149 LPEKFHGLTD
+149 
-159 KEMRYRQRYVDL
+159 
-171 IMNEDVRRAFRI
+171 RAFREFLQEEDFTEI
-183 RTAFIKHMRRYLD
+183 HTPKLGRAGAEGGSSQFRV
-196 ERDYLEVETP
+196 DYFGRKA
-206 VLNTISGGATARPF
+206 VLAQSPQ
-220 ITHHNTL
+220 L
-227 DIDMY
+227 YKQVM
-232 MRIATE
+232 
-238 LNLKR
+238 
-243 LTVGGFER
+243 VGVFER

-319 PDAQHIPAVRFDEA
+319 PDAEHIPAVRFDEA

-403 RGMEITTGGQRIHNY
+403 RGVEITTGGQRIHNY

-460 MKLCGLENVREASLF
+460 MQLCGLDNIRRASLF
-475 PRDQSR
+475 PRDRTR

>member
-1 MSTEERSVNQPE
+1 MEVLATKFDAAVVGRNNRAVTLHGMVHALRDLGGVTFLTLRTREGLVQCVCPRRPEGVREECAVSVSGLLRPE
-13 EQPSLS
+13 PRAPGGAELAEARFTVLSRPAAPPPVPLSKKSSLS
-19 EQRLIRR
+19 MDTELSLRPVTLR
-26 AKLKE
+26 APR
-31 LQDAGQDPF
+31 A
-40 QITKFVVKHHSAD
+40 
-53 IKEGFEALEGA
+53 
-64 MTSVAGRIMSKR
+64 R
-76 GMGKAVFCDLQDGKG
+76 AVF
-91 RIQLYVRVDELGE
+91 RIQAAVC
-104 EAFAKF
+104 
-110 KKTDI
+110 
-115 GDIVGVEGEVFK
+115 
-127 TKRGEI
+127 
-133 SVKAH
+133 
-138 KVTLLS
+138 
-144 KSLQP
+144 
-149 LPEKFHGLTD
+149 
-159 KEMRYRQRYVDL
+159 
-171 IMNEDVRRAFRI
+171 RAFREFLQEEDFTEI
-183 RTAFIKHMRRYLD
+183 HTPKLGRAGAEGGSSQFRV
-196 ERDYLEVETP
+196 DYFGRKA
-206 VLNTISGGATARPF
+206 VLAQSPQ
-220 ITHHNTL
+220 L
-227 DIDMY
+227 YKQVM
-232 MRIATE
+232 
-238 LNLKR
+238 
-243 LTVGGFER
+243 VGVFER

-278 EMGFLR
+278 EMGFLH

-319 PDAQHIPAVRFDEA
+319 PDAEHIPAVRFDEA

-403 RGMEITTGGQRIHNY
+403 RGVEITTGGQRIHNY

-432 EDFSGYLLFHKHGA
+432 EDFSGYLLLHKPGA

-460 MKLCGLENVREASLF
+460 MQLCGLDNIRRASLF
-475 PRDQSR
+475 PRDRTR

>member
-1 MSTEERSVNQPE
+1 MEVLATKFDAAVVGRNNRAVTLHGMVHALRDLGGVTFLTLRTREGLVQCVCPRRPEGVREECAVSVSGLLRPE
-13 EQPSLS
+13 PRAPGGAELAEARFTVLSRPAAPPPVPLSKKSSLS
-19 EQRLIRR
+19 MDTELSLRPVTLR
-26 AKLKE
+26 APR
-31 LQDAGQDPF
+31 A
-40 QITKFVVKHHSAD
+40 
-53 IKEGFEALEGA
+53 
-64 MTSVAGRIMSKR
+64 R
-76 GMGKAVFCDLQDGKG
+76 AVF
-91 RIQLYVRVDELGE
+91 RIQAAVC
-104 EAFAKF
+104 
-110 KKTDI
+110 
-115 GDIVGVEGEVFK
+115 
-127 TKRGEI
+127 
-133 SVKAH
+133 
-138 KVTLLS
+138 
-144 KSLQP
+144 
-149 LPEKFHGLTD
+149 
-159 KEMRYRQRYVDL
+159 
-171 IMNEDVRRAFRI
+171 RAFREFLQEEDFTEI
-183 RTAFIKHMRRYLD
+183 HTPKLGRAGAEGGSSQFRV
-196 ERDYLEVETP
+196 DYFGRKA
-206 VLNTISGGATARPF
+206 VLAQSPQ
-220 ITHHNTL
+220 L
-227 DIDMY
+227 YKQVM
-232 MRIATE
+232 
-238 LNLKR
+238 
-243 LTVGGFER
+243 VGVFER

-297 RRLVALLRQEYAGE
+297 RRRVDLLRREYAGE

-333 KRLAAE
+333 KRLAAD

-403 RGMEITTGGQRIHNY
+403 RGVEITTGGQRIHNY

-460 MKLCGLENVREASLF
+460 MQLCGLDNIRRASLF
-475 PRDQSR
+475 PRDRTR

>member
-1 MSTEERSVNQPE
+1 MEVLATKFDAAVVGRNNRAVTLHGMVHALRDLGGVTFLTLRTREGLVQCVCPRRPEGVREECAVSVSGLLRPE
-13 EQPSLS
+13 PRAPGGAELAEARFTVLSRPAAPPPVPLSKKSSLS
-19 EQRLIRR
+19 MDTELSLRPVTLR
-26 AKLKE
+26 APR
-31 LQDAGQDPF
+31 A
-40 QITKFVVKHHSAD
+40 
-53 IKEGFEALEGA
+53 
-64 MTSVAGRIMSKR
+64 R
-76 GMGKAVFCDLQDGKG
+76 AVF
-91 RIQLYVRVDELGE
+91 RIQAAVC
-104 EAFAKF
+104 
-110 KKTDI
+110 
-115 GDIVGVEGEVFK
+115 
-127 TKRGEI
+127 
-133 SVKAH
+133 
-138 KVTLLS
+138 
-144 KSLQP
+144 
-149 LPEKFHGLTD
+149 
-159 KEMRYRQRYVDL
+159 
-171 IMNEDVRRAFRI
+171 RAFREFLQEEDFTEI
-183 RTAFIKHMRRYLD
+183 HTPKLGRAGAEGGSSQFRV
-196 ERDYLEVETP
+196 DYFGRKA
-206 VLNTISGGATARPF
+206 VLAQSPQ
-220 ITHHNTL
+220 L
-227 DIDMY
+227 YKQVM
-232 MRIATE
+232 
-238 LNLKR
+238 
-243 LTVGGFER
+243 VGVFER

-297 RRLVALLRQEYAGE
+297 RRLVDLLRREYAGE

-333 KRLAAE
+333 KRLAAD

-403 RGMEITTGGQRIHNY
+403 RGVEITTGGQRIHNY
-418 GQQVEKLKARGMEP
+418 GQHVEKLKARGMEP

-460 MKLCGLENVREASLF
+460 MQLCGLDNIRRASLF
-475 PRDQSR
+475 PRDRTR

>member
-1 MSTEERSVNQPE
+1 MEVLATKFDAAVVGRNNRAVTLHGMVHALRDLGGVTFLTLRTREGLVQCVCPRRPEGVREECAVSVSGLLRPE
-13 EQPSLS
+13 PRAPGGAELAEARFTVLSRPAAPPPVPLSKKSSLS
-19 EQRLIRR
+19 MDTELSLRPVTLR
-26 AKLKE
+26 APR
-31 LQDAGQDPF
+31 A
-40 QITKFVVKHHSAD
+40 
-53 IKEGFEALEGA
+53 
-64 MTSVAGRIMSKR
+64 R
-76 GMGKAVFCDLQDGKG
+76 AVF
-91 RIQLYVRVDELGE
+91 RIQAAVC
-104 EAFAKF
+104 
-110 KKTDI
+110 
-115 GDIVGVEGEVFK
+115 
-127 TKRGEI
+127 
-133 SVKAH
+133 
-138 KVTLLS
+138 
-144 KSLQP
+144 
-149 LPEKFHGLTD
+149 
-159 KEMRYRQRYVDL
+159 
-171 IMNEDVRRAFRI
+171 RAFREFLQEEDFTEI
-183 RTAFIKHMRRYLD
+183 HTPKLGRAGAEGGSSQFRV
-196 ERDYLEVETP
+196 DYFGRKA
-206 VLNTISGGATARPF
+206 VLAQSPQ
-220 ITHHNTL
+220 L
-227 DIDMY
+227 YKQVM
-232 MRIATE
+232 
-238 LNLKR
+238 
-243 LTVGGFER
+243 VGVFER

-297 RRLVALLRQEYAGE
+297 RRLVDLLRREYAGE

-333 KRLAAE
+333 KRLAAD

-403 RGMEITTGGQRIHNY
+403 RGVEITTGGQRIHNY

-460 MKLCGLENVREASLF
+460 MQLCGLDNVRYASLF
-475 PRDQSR
+475 PRDLSR

>member
-1 MSTEERSVNQPE
+1 MEVPATKFDAAVVGRNNRAVTLHGMVHALRDLGGVTFLTLRTREGLVQCVCPRRPEGVREECAVSVSGLLRPE
-13 EQPSLS
+13 PRAPGGAELAEARFTVLSRPAAPPPVPLSKKSSLS
-19 EQRLIRR
+19 MDTELSLRPVTLR
-26 AKLKE
+26 APR
-31 LQDAGQDPF
+31 A
-40 QITKFVVKHHSAD
+40 
-53 IKEGFEALEGA
+53 
-64 MTSVAGRIMSKR
+64 R
-76 GMGKAVFCDLQDGKG
+76 AVF
-91 RIQLYVRVDELGE
+91 RIQAAVC
-104 EAFAKF
+104 
-110 KKTDI
+110 
-115 GDIVGVEGEVFK
+115 
-127 TKRGEI
+127 
-133 SVKAH
+133 
-138 KVTLLS
+138 
-144 KSLQP
+144 
-149 LPEKFHGLTD
+149 
-159 KEMRYRQRYVDL
+159 
-171 IMNEDVRRAFRI
+171 RAFREFLQEEDFTEI
-183 RTAFIKHMRRYLD
+183 HTPKLGRAGAEGGSSQFRV
-196 ERDYLEVETP
+196 DYFGRKA
-206 VLNTISGGATARPF
+206 VLAQSPQ
-220 ITHHNTL
+220 L
-227 DIDMY
+227 YKQVM
-232 MRIATE
+232 
-238 LNLKR
+238 
-243 LTVGGFER
+243 VGVFER

-297 RRLVALLRQEYAGE
+297 RRLVDLLRREYAGE

-333 KRLAAE
+333 KRLAAD

-460 MKLCGLENVREASLF
+460 MQLCGLDNIRRASLF
-475 PRDQSR
+475 PRDRTR

>member
-1 MSTEERSVNQPE
+1 MEV
-13 EQPSLS
+13 L
-19 EQRLIRR
+19 
-26 AKLKE
+26 A
-31 LQDAGQDPF
+31 
-40 QITKFVVKHHSAD
+40 TKFDAAVVGRNNRAVTLHGMVHALRD
-53 IKEGFEALEGA
+53 LGGVTFLTLRTREGLVQCVCPRRPEGVREECAVSVSGLLRPEPRAPGGAELAEARFTVLSRPA
-64 MTSVAGRIMSKR
+64 APPPVPLSKKSSVSLDTELSLRPVTLRAPRAR
-76 GMGKAVFCDLQDGKG
+76 AVF
-91 RIQLYVRVDELGE
+91 RIQ
-104 EAFAKF
+104 AA
-110 KKTDI
+110 I
-115 GDIVGVEGEVFK
+115 C
-127 TKRGEI
+127 
-133 SVKAH
+133 
-138 KVTLLS
+138 
-144 KSLQP
+144 
-149 LPEKFHGLTD
+149 
-159 KEMRYRQRYVDL
+159 
-171 IMNEDVRRAFRI
+171 RAFREFLQEEGFTEI
-183 RTAFIKHMRRYLD
+183 HTPKLGRAGAEGGSSQFRV
-196 ERDYLEVETP
+196 DYFGRKA
-206 VLNTISGGATARPF
+206 VLAQSPQ
-220 ITHHNTL
+220 L
-227 DIDMY
+227 YKQVM
-232 MRIATE
+232 
-238 LNLKR
+238 
-243 LTVGGFER
+243 VGVFER

-319 PDAQHIPAVRFDEA
+319 PDAEHIPAVRFDEA

-460 MKLCGLENVREASLF
+460 MQLCGLDNIRRASLF
-475 PRDQSR
+475 PRDRTR

>member
-1 MSTEERSVNQPE
+1 MEVLATKFDAAVVGRNIRAVTLHGMVHALRDLGGVTFLTLRTREGLVQCVCPRRPEGVREECAVSVSCLLRPE
-13 EQPSLS
+13 PRAPGGAELAEARFTVLSRPAAPPPVPLSKKSSLS
-19 EQRLIRR
+19 MDTELSLRPVTLR
-26 AKLKE
+26 APR
-31 LQDAGQDPF
+31 A
-40 QITKFVVKHHSAD
+40 
-53 IKEGFEALEGA
+53 
-64 MTSVAGRIMSKR
+64 R
-76 GMGKAVFCDLQDGKG
+76 AVF
-91 RIQLYVRVDELGE
+91 RIQAAVC
-104 EAFAKF
+104 
-110 KKTDI
+110 
-115 GDIVGVEGEVFK
+115 
-127 TKRGEI
+127 
-133 SVKAH
+133 
-138 KVTLLS
+138 
-144 KSLQP
+144 
-149 LPEKFHGLTD
+149 
-159 KEMRYRQRYVDL
+159 
-171 IMNEDVRRAFRI
+171 RAFREFLQEEDFTEI
-183 RTAFIKHMRRYLD
+183 HTPKLGRAGAEGGSSQFRV
-196 ERDYLEVETP
+196 DYFGRKA
-206 VLNTISGGATARPF
+206 VLAQSPQ
-220 ITHHNTL
+220 L
-227 DIDMY
+227 YKQVM
-232 MRIATE
+232 
-238 LNLKR
+238 
-243 LTVGGFER
+243 VGVFER

-297 RRLVALLRQEYAGE
+297 RRLVDLLRREYAGE

-333 KRLAAE
+333 KRLAAD

-403 RGMEITTGGQRIHNY
+403 RGVEITTGGQRIHNY

-460 MKLCGLENVREASLF
+460 MQLCGLDNIRRASLF
-475 PRDQSR
+475 PRDRTR